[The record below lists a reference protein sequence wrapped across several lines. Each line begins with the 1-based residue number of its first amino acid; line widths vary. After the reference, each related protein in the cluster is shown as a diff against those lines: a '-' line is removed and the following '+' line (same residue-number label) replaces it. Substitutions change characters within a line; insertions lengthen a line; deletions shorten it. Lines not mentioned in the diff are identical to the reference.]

1 MGSTSLPLPDTRT
14 SPHTMS
20 ADENQADKKPE
31 TQHISLKIQGA
42 GFPDLVIKVK
52 KTTKLS
58 KMMNAYCQRAGKS
71 LNEVRFM
78 YEGER
83 LQPDQTVESLD
94 IDDLE
99 EDDEVIIDVASEAV
113 GGSL

>member
-1 MGSTSLPLPDTRT
+1 
-14 SPHTMS
+14 MS

-58 KMMNAYCQRAGKS
+58 KMMNAYCQRAGKA

-78 YEGER
+78 YEGQR
-83 LQPDQTVESLD
+83 LNGESLVESLD
-94 IDDLE
+94 IDDID
-99 EDDEVIIDVASEAV
+99 EDDEVVIDVAQEAV

>member
-1 MGSTSLPLPDTRT
+1 
-14 SPHTMS
+14 MS
-20 ADENQADKKPE
+20 ADENQTDKKPE
-31 TQHISLKIQGA
+31 TQHISLKASLSSRGQPQQIQGA